1 MKTTRYLSP
10 RLAALGLAFQ
20 LTTLLGCAT
29 TDPAKVADNE
39 RRARSHY
46 TLALNHLKEGRT
58 GIAIRE
64 LLSAQKLSP
73 SDPWIDL
80 SLAEAYRLK
89 NHTADSE
96 RHLKRA
102 LELRPDLHAAKLN
115 LSALYIQTERY
126 EEAVVL
132 SQELLGDATFPV
144 PWKGLTNQGYALYK
158 LGRKQEAREALTH
171 ALEYHAKFWPAQLNL
186 AILDEEEG
194 RRLEA
199 LEALEEVLAL
209 KPGPVAEA
217 ECHYRIATLYISLGN
232 RAKAVHHLSVASQ
245 TKPSGE
251 WGKRSADY
259 LKRLR

>member
-1 MKTTRYLSP
+1 MTTTARIVPLLGA
-10 RLAALGLAFQ
+10 LALAFQ
-20 LTTLLGCAT
+20 TTVGLGCAT
-29 TDPAKVADNE
+29 PDAGKLADRE
-39 RRARSHY
+39 RQARSHY
-46 TLALNHLKEGRT
+46 TMALNHLKEGRT

-64 LLSAQKLSP
+64 LLAAQQLTP
-73 SDPWIDL
+73 NDPWIDL

-89 NHTADSE
+89 SHTAASE
-96 RHLKRA
+96 QHLNRA

-126 EEAVVL
+126 EEAIEL
-132 SQELLGDATFPV
+132 SAELLGDATFPV
-144 PWKGLTNQGYALYK
+144 PWKALTNQGYALYK
-158 LGRKQEAREALTH
+158 LGRNAEARTALEH
-171 ALEYHAKFWPAQLNL
+171 ALEYHERFWPARLDL

-199 LEALEEVLAL
+199 LEGLEQVLAL

-217 ECHYRIATLYISLGN
+217 ECHYRMATLYISLGN
-232 RAKAVHHLSVASQ
+232 RAKAVHHLSAATQ
-245 TKPSGE
+245 AKPSGE